1 MRPEGTLNSARYVSA
16 GQKSRGACV
25 KETLRLFV
33 LAMLARAYPRYVW
46 MFRNK
51 TWILQETLLPI
62 LSVTSFGFVYQSMN
76 APPEFVGYVIL
87 GTAMT
92 TFWLNVLW
100 SMGAH
105 LYWERDNGNLE
116 LYVMAPAPMMGILA
130 GMALGGMTTTMVRAL
145 TIVLSGII
153 IFHVPFEPTSWWL
166 FALIF
171 GLTMT
176 ALYGLGMM
184 FASVFLLFGREAWH
198 TMNLLQEP
206 VYLITGMNFP
216 VKVLASMIHFALP
229 GVALLIPLTA
239 GMDAMRQVLFNRPGF
254 LSVPTELGIL
264 TVLSL
269 VFLLLAART
278 LLWIERKARLEGKL
292 TVKWQ

>member
-1 MRPEGTLNSARYVSA
+1 MMA
-16 GQKSRGACV
+16 
-25 KETLRLFV
+25 TLRLFV
-33 LAMLARAYPRYVW
+33 MAMLARAYPRYVW

-51 TWILQETLLPI
+51 TWLLQETLLPI
-62 LSVTSFGFVYQSMN
+62 LSVTAFGYVYRAMN

-105 LYWERDNGNLE
+105 LYWERDSGNLE

-130 GMALGGMTTTMVRAL
+130 GMALGGMTTTLVRAM
-145 TIVLSGII
+145 TIIIAGIVL
-153 IFHVPFEPTSWWL
+153 FDVPFDVTSWPL
-166 FALIF
+166 FFLIF

-198 TMNLLQEP
+198 VMNLLQEP

-216 VKVLASMIHFALP
+216 VKVLAAMLHYSIPGLALI
-229 GVALLIPLTA
+229 IPLTA
-239 GMDAMRQVLFNRPGF
+239 GMDAMRQVLFNREGF
-254 LSVPTELGIL
+254 LSVPTELAIL
-264 TVLSL
+264 AGLS
-269 VFLLLAART
+269 VTFLFLAGRT
-278 LLWIERKARLEGKL
+278 LIWIEKKARHEGRL